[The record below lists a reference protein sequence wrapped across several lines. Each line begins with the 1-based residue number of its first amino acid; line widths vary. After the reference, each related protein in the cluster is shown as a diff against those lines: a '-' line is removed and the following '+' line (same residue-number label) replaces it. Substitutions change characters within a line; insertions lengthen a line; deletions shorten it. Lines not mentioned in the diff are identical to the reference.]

1 MDFAVTLLLACL
13 GAAAVFLVLFWPS
26 RGSTAPA
33 LTSLVGPILGAND
46 EAAIHGSD
54 TSLIPMPDHLRT
66 KDEMVT
72 WLIQELPRLTSG
84 LRERR
89 E

>member
-13 GAAAVFLVLFWPS
+13 GTAAVFLVLFWPS
-26 RGSTAPA
+26 RGSTDPA
-33 LTSLVGPILGAND
+33 ITSLVGPILGAND
-46 EAAIHGSD
+46 QAAIQDSD